1 MIEDEVCNN
10 SKFGCALV
18 GLKEFHIGSL
28 PPRILDISCTPIANN
43 AVVTGEEILLQ
54 MEVTF
59 KSNASISL
67 DWFPIP
73 VTIRDIEASN
83 VKLGISLKRLI
94 PEPPFIGGLE
104 IFLLEEPDITWETGG
119 MAAVTDIPGIEQLV
133 DYLIEEKI
141 RSKLVLPNRISVKLD

>member
-67 DWFPIP
+67 DWCPIP
-73 VTIRDIEASN
+73 VTVRNIEASN
-83 VKLGISLKRLI
+83 MKLGVILKRLF
-94 PEPPFIGGLE
+94 PYPPFIGELD
-104 IFLLEEPDITWETGG
+104 IFLREELDITWDTAG
-119 MAAVTDIPGIEQLV
+119 MARVTDIPGIEQLV

-141 RSKLVLPNRISVKLD
+141 RGQLVPPNCISSKLD